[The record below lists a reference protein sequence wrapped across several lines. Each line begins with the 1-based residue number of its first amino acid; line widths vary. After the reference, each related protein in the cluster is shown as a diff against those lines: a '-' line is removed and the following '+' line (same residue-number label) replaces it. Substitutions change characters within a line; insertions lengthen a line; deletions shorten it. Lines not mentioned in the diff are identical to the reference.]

1 MRRRALI
8 LLAALPLPAH
18 AAGVED
24 IMRGLAGV
32 RESRAAFSET
42 RSIPELDGV
51 LPSRGT
57 LSWRAPDQVEKH
69 TTEPV
74 EERLSVAAD
83 TLTLERRGAR
93 QILSLDAA
101 PEVRAMVEAIRG
113 TLAGDLARLA
123 SFYDVRFSEP
133 ADGSWRLALF
143 PRSARLASAVQA
155 IIITGRAA
163 QITGVETQ
171 ERGGITRMT
180 IEARP

>member
-1 MRRRALI
+1 MRRRAII
-8 LLAALPLPAH
+8 LLPLALPRPAR

-24 IMRGLAGV
+24 VMGGLAAV

-74 EERLSVAAD
+74 EERLTVAGD

-93 QILSLDAA
+93 QVLSLDTA
-101 PEVRAMVEAIRG
+101 PEVRALVEAIRG
-113 TLAGDLARLA
+113 TLAGDLPRLS
-123 SFYDVRFSEP
+123 SFYDVRFSE
-133 ADGSWRLALF
+133 AGSGWRLALY
-143 PRSARLASAVQA
+143 PRSARLAAAVQA
-155 IIITGRAA
+155 IIITGRGA
-163 QITGVETQ
+163 QIAMVETQ
-171 ERGGITRMT
+171 ERGGITSMS